1 MTEIIENTYNRF
13 CCPLCEL
20 SNVSYIGDLKY
31 LPPILF
37 SSHEIELTRTPEL
50 WKCNVCYS
58 WYTNNILPENTAASL
73 YKSGNSDNR
82 WLQAPI
88 EEGKSVE
95 IIRLLSD
102 IFKPGKKVLDIGCN
116 TGEVLDFAKNRGC
129 ITSGVE
135 FSSTCHGQLREKGH
149 ECFSDINEVNGKYD
163 VIVVFDIIEHLYNL
177 PLFIDT
183 CNNILSDN
191 GLLLIL
197 TGDIHSLS
205 ARFCKSKWWYVN
217 FPEHI
222 IFPSKKYY
230 QSISGFRVSSWIKTY
245 ASLKFKQ
252 SFHLAI
258 KGILRNIYRRRYVGL
273 PSIGSD
279 HVLICLNKHN

>member
-102 IFKPGKKVLDIGCN
+102 IFKPGKKVLDVGCGDGR
-116 TGEVLDFAKNRGC
+116 TAFELIKQGAEVYG
-129 ITSGVE
+129 I
-135 FSSTCHGQLREKGH
+135 
-149 ECFSDINEVNGKYD
+149 DI
-163 VIVVFDIIEHLYNL
+163 
-177 PLFIDT
+177 
-183 CNNILSDN
+183 
-191 GLLLIL
+191 
-197 TGDIHSLS
+197 
-205 ARFCKSKWWYVN
+205 
-217 FPEHI
+217 
-222 IFPSKKYY
+222 SKKAINYA
-230 QSISGFRVSSWIKTY
+230 KT
-245 ASLKFKQ
+245 F
-252 SFHLAI
+252 
-258 KGILRNIYRRRYVGL
+258 V
-273 PSIGSD
+273 P
-279 HVLICLNKHN
+279 